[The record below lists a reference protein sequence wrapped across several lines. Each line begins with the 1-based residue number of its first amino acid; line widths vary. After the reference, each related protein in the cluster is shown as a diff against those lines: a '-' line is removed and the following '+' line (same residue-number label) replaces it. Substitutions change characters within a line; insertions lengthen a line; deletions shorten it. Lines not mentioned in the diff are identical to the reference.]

1 MFARFGAARTS
12 LTRRGFTLVEL
23 LVVIAIIGILV
34 ALLLPAVQAAREA
47 ARRMSCSNNMKEIG
61 IALHN
66 YHDTYLTLPPG
77 KITHG
82 TCCGT
87 ESGTSWAI
95 SILPYIEQG
104 GLADLYPYTASTI
117 KGPYK
122 EFREARVAVYVCPSD
137 IDTDKLEV
145 PESGPGNAAGA
156 KFHPGS
162 YRCVGGRSNETTDG
176 WWDNEQA
183 TRFKNI
189 GKFNEWKGAMHWIG
203 RINGAQELDVEKFAT
218 IRDGLSNTLMVGEM
232 TTKTNTDRRTFWA
245 YSYTSYNSS
254 DVVPNSATLIGDFDK
269 CASILSNVNACKRS
283 WGSFH
288 PGALQWL
295 LCDGSVR
302 AITLNVDMQILASMA
317 TIDGGEVVQ
326 IP

>member
-1 MFARFGAARTS
+1 MKLADAS
-12 LTRRGFTLVEL
+12 VRRGFTLVEL

-47 ARRMSCSNNMKEIG
+47 ARRMSCSNNLKEIG

-66 YHDTYLTLPPG
+66 YHDTYNSLPPG

-82 TCCGT
+82 PCCGT

-95 SILPYIEQG
+95 SILPYLEQS

-117 KGPYK
+117 HGPYK
-122 EFREARVAVYVCPSD
+122 EFREARVEVYVCPSD
-137 IDTDKLEV
+137 QNTDKLEV
-145 PESGPGNAAGA
+145 PESGPGSTANA

-162 YRCVGGRSNETTDG
+162 YRCVGGRSTATSTG

-183 TRFKNI
+183 TGFKSI
-189 GKFNEWKGAMHWIG
+189 GKFIEWRGPMHWIG
-203 RINGAQELDVEKFAT
+203 RINGVQELDVESFAK
-218 IRDGLSNTLMVGEM
+218 IQDGTSNTLIVGEM
-232 TTKTNTDRRTFWA
+232 TTKTNTRRRTFWA

-254 DVVPNSATLIGDFDK
+254 DIVPHSATLLGDYEK
-269 CASILSNVNACKRS
+269 CASIVPDINACKRG

-288 PGALQWL
+288 PGGMLQWT

-302 AITLNVDMQILASMA
+302 AISNTVDLEILGSMA
-317 TIDGGEVVQ
+317 TINGSEVVQ
-326 IP
+326 LP